1 MPAFT
6 GIADYEATHQVR
18 ALVSNS
24 ENMECVLGTQSCLFL
39 RLRPRFF
46 LKSRKKAY
54 YLYYSQD
61 SITITVKLSKQLILY
76 DISCLFSLYSECI
89 IKLAQKLQALVVI
102 LVK

>member
-24 ENMECVLGTQSCLFL
+24 ENMECVLGTRSCLFL

-46 LKSRKKAY
+46 LKSRKKHM
-54 YLYYSQD
+54 L
-61 SITITVKLSKQLILY
+61 SI
-76 DISCLFSLYSECI
+76 LYSEFYYNYN
-89 IKLAQKLQALVVI
+89 KVE
-102 LVK
+102 

>member
-6 GIADYEATHQVR
+6 GIADYEATHQVQ

-46 LKSRKKAY
+46 LKSKKKHM
-54 YLYYSQD
+54 L
-61 SITITVKLSKQLILY
+61 SI
-76 DISCLFSLYSECI
+76 LFSGFYYNYSE
-89 IKLAQKLQALVVI
+89 VE
-102 LVK
+102 